1 MERSSEDTDETQ
13 PQNLTSEEIMIQTSQ
28 SDDSSGLF
36 NMLSRYNARKNKR
49 RYRDRRG
56 SSSSSSEE
64 GYDSPYVF
72 GKLKIIPSSTC
83 HWNIACLDLVGVIYS
98 DDYFP
103 SPLGVLDLIFE
114 KTGNFGPL
122 TEKDKEHVNNVQ
134 DSMSF
139 SMSAKELL
147 QLTTDKRESVLI
159 PVSKQIEKDLD
170 NLHLQLEL
178 RHKLDI
184 ADPINFINAVQVMIA
199 YQDAHCFDRKG
210 YRKSVGGVPED
221 MFVDMVKEF
230 SKLCKLLPLP
240 GSAFVGNTEICFDK
254 RVQVT
259 AKSDIIL
266 VPGAYSVDILS
277 KTVTGKRRQPH
288 VVSVVE
294 VKNLEYSINKN
305 YVGMEHEKRRHSN
318 SSSEASENEL
328 SIHAG
333 KPILQW
339 FNPDILAK
347 HGGDLLLL
355 DQFFTEQLE
364 GTDGLREYLP
374 GIIVVGTEVTFTVLE
389 IKTGHLTDVKNKLC
403 EGGKATIF
411 YSKPRDFL
419 LKEDRDIL
427 VEAFTRLNNG
437 WVD

>member
-1 MERSSEDTDETQ
+1 MGRSSEDTDETQ
-13 PQNLTSEEIMIQTSQ
+13 PQNLASEEIKIQTSQ
-28 SDDSSGLF
+28 SDDCSGLF
-36 NMLSRYNARKNKR
+36 NMSSRYNARQNKR

-64 GYDSPYVF
+64 GYDSPYVG

-83 HWNIACLDLVGVIYS
+83 HWNMACLDSVCVIYN
-98 DDYFP
+98 DDYFS
-103 SPLGVLDLIFE
+103 SPLGVLDFIFE

-122 TEKDKEHVNNVQ
+122 TEKDKEHVKNVQ

-139 SMSAKELL
+139 SMSAEELL
-147 QLTTDKRESVLI
+147 QLTTEKRESVLI
-159 PVSKQIEKDLD
+159 PVSEQIEKDLD
-170 NLHLQLEL
+170 NLHQLEF
-178 RHKLDI
+178 R
-184 ADPINFINAVQVMIA
+184 
-199 YQDAHCFDRKG
+199 
-210 YRKSVGGVPED
+210 
-221 MFVDMVKEF
+221 
-230 SKLCKLLPLP
+230 P
-240 GSAFVGNTEICFDK
+240 GSAFVGDTEICLDK

-266 VPGAYSVDILS
+266 VPRAYSVDILS

-305 YVGMEHEKRRHSN
+305 YIGMEHEKKRHSN
-318 SSSEASENEL
+318 SSSEASGIEM
-328 SIHAG
+328 SVHAG

-364 GTDGLREYLP
+364 GTDGLREYHP

-389 IKTGHLTDVKNKLC
+389 IKTGHLTDVKNKFC
-403 EGGKATIF
+403 EDGKATIF

-419 LKEDRDIL
+419 LKEDRDIF